1 MDRAAGQSLR
11 QKLELQLGGMKSIR
25 TDYEGEWSD
34 IARFAQPARSRFL
47 TNARDRGGRRRIRN
61 NRLLDPKGIEAFRT
75 LTNGMTSGLS
85 SISRPWFILT
95 IGDPEL
101 AEHPDVKAWL
111 AEVEKRL
118 YDFLALTNF
127 YGALKAGYAELGLF
141 GVEACVMVEDRQFGA
156 VCHAMTVGEY
166 WIAIS
171 ASLKPDTLF
180 RYCPMDVRQAVQT
193 FGNRVAPWVMQAYNG
208 SNYTQTVEYYQAIQ
222 PNPDYN
228 PEKLGSKPYRSV
240 YWDQGDQRADGIT
253 RISGFDEQPFW
264 APRWDVIGGDTYGVS
279 PGMDALPALRE
290 LQMQTKRRNEAIDAM
305 VKPEKIAPPSVRL
318 TGEPGR
324 TVRGTGITQD
334 QIVIPYQIPYQAV
347 AAIGGEIDKIYAQID
362 ALSYAE
368 LFNAITNMQGIQPR
382 NMEEIASRNEEKL
395 TQLGPVIERVSDEKL
410 QPAIDRAFGIM
421 DRGGMLPPV
430 PAVLAQQ
437 AGMPIKVE
445 FISILHQMQ
454 RMIGIGQIERVVGF
468 IGNLAGADPSAL
480 DKLDTDATID
490 EYAYRVGA
498 PVKMLRSD
506 DDAAQI
512 RQQRAAQQR
521 QAQMAEMAPAA
532 QQGAQA
538 ARLLSETDAGG
549 QSMLDRLIAQ

>member
-1 MDRAAGQSLR
+1 MDQAKAQTLRQSL
-11 QKLELQLGGMKSIR
+11 QTQLEGMKSIR
-25 TDYEGEWSD
+25 TDYEGEWND

-85 SISRPWFILT
+85 SISRPWFLLT

-101 AEHPDVKAWL
+101 AQHPEVKAWL

-118 YDFLALTNF
+118 YDFLAFTNF

-141 GVEACVMVEDRQFGA
+141 GTEACVMVEDRQFGA
-156 VCHAMTVGEY
+156 VCHAMTAGEY

-193 FGNRVAPWVMQAYNG
+193 FGARVAPWVRQAYNA
-208 SNYTQTVEYYQAIQ
+208 SNYTQLVEYYQAIQ

-240 YWDQGDQRADGIT
+240 YWDQGDTRADGLT
-253 RISGFDEQPFW
+253 RVSGYDEQPFW
-264 APRWDVIGGDTYGVS
+264 APRWDVVGGDTYGVS

-290 LQMQTKRRNEAIDAM
+290 LQMQTKRRNEAIDGM

-324 TVRGTGITQD
+324 TVRGTGITAD
-334 QIVIPYQIPYQAV
+334 QIIIPYQIPHQAV
-347 AAIGGEIDKIYAQID
+347 LAIGGEIDKLYVQID
-362 ALSYAE
+362 ALSYAD

-430 PAVLAQQ
+430 PSVLAQM

-454 RMIGIGQIERVVGF
+454 RMIGIGQMERVVGF
-468 IGNLAGADPSAL
+468 IGNLAGADPTAL

-506 DDAAQI
+506 EDAQKI
-512 RQQRAAQQR
+512 RQQRAQQQ
-521 QAQMAEMAPAA
+521 QAQMAAMAPAA

-549 QSMLDRLIAQ
+549 QSMLDRLIQP